1 MRGGTTVLAD
11 GLRANGLWR
20 AGLGAAIAGLGTC
33 ALAGYSWWS
42 YRGDGPRLDGSA
54 GVAIAILILTAIGAA
69 AGWVSGRFRDAT
81 ASWAGALIGAA
92 LAYQANYAI
101 DPSWPRSE
109 TPFAVWVVYAAVFL
123 LPFIAGGHLL
133 GATVAKRAQRRPTTR
148 RT

>member
-1 MRGGTTVLAD
+1 MLAG

-20 AGLGAAIAGLGTC
+20 TGSSAAVAGLGTC

-54 GVAIAILILTAIGAA
+54 GVVVAILLLTAIGAA
-69 AGWVSGRFRDAT
+69 AGAISGRFRDAL

-109 TPFAVWVVYAAVFL
+109 TPFEVWVVYAAVFL

-133 GATVAKRAQRRPTTR
+133 GARASEPGRLRWRPGVKPPGT
-148 RT
+148 

>member
-1 MRGGTTVLAD
+1 MAFAGS
-11 GLRANGLWR
+11 LRANGLWR
-20 AGLGAAIAGLGTC
+20 AALGTVIAGFGTC

-69 AGWVSGRFRDAT
+69 AGVISGRFRDAL

-92 LAYQANYAI
+92 VAYQANYTI
-101 DPSWPRSE
+101 DPNWPRSE

-133 GATVAKRAQRRPTTR
+133 GVAVANRAQRRAKARQT
-148 RT
+148 